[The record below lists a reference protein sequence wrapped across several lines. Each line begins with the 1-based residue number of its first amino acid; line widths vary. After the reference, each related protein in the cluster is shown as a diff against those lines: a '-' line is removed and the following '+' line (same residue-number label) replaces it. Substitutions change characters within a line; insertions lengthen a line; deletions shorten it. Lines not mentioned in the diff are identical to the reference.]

1 MGKLNLIGYV
11 NYEIGGFPTQMI
23 EDISPFLGFI
33 LATVVGLGISIT
45 TLFVV
50 NKSGLASYQSTL
62 VQTLQDN
69 AAALK
74 ARVDILEVDIKNLH
88 EVRNSLEIEIDRL
101 RNAVSDLAIE
111 NAELRRQL
119 GLNYKEDF

>member
-74 ARVDILEVDIKNLH
+74 ARVDILELDIKNLH